1 MGVAQFVPKRPG
13 ESVTVTF
20 DFGPELPAGVTV
32 LSAVML
38 AVEVMAGE
46 DAAPNALL
54 QGVPAAVGAKV
65 LQRVAGGVVGV
76 DYLLVAQA
84 VLSDGQ
90 LREFAAVLPVRRV
103 F

>member
-1 MGVAQFVPKRPG
+1 MGVAQFVPKRPA

-20 DFGPELPAGVTV
+20 DFAPELPAGVTV
-32 LSAVML
+32 ASALML
-38 AVEVMAGE
+38 PVEVLVGT
-46 DAAPNALL
+46 DGAAAAMLV
-54 QGVPAAVGAKV
+54 GVPAAVGAKV
-65 LQRVAGGVVGV
+65 LQRVAGGVVGA

-90 LREFAAVLPVRRV
+90 VREFAAVLPVRRV